1 MQMKYAGLCYS
12 FLNTPTGVDQQVK
25 NNILYIPW

>member
-1 MQMKYAGLCYS
+1 MKYAGFDLCYS
-12 FLNTPTGVDQQVK
+12 FLNTPAGVDQQVK